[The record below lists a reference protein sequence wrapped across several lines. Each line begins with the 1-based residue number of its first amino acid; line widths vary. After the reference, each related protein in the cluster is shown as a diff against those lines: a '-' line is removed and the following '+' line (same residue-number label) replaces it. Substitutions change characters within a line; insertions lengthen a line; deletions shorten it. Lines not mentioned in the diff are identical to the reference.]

1 MSSSEPVFLRTLFKD
16 VAMQFSGCKRLLVA
30 YSGGLDSSV
39 LLHLLSQLMQKR
51 PDLIVRAAYVHH
63 GLSSHADSWA
73 QHCIHTSQKLGI
85 LCSVLPV
92 KVDSRDHGME
102 AAARDARYQAL
113 RVHLLP
119 EEVLLTAQHLD
130 DQSETFLLAL
140 KRGSGPAG
148 LSSMGTSG
156 SLGCHHLKRTL
167 LGIPRTYLEDY
178 ARYYQLRWVE
188 DESNRNDRHDRNFL
202 RLRVLPLLK
211 QRWPSFS
218 KTVARSARLCAD
230 QEQLLDELLAASLH
244 SACDTEGALAIGALI
259 VLTEPHRFA
268 LLRRWLKLHG
278 VTMPSCEQLLHLW
291 QDVALS
297 RQDAEPLLQL
307 GKVQIRRFRQRL
319 YCIALCVKVV
329 GLVFPWHPQQGALKL
344 PHQLGSLLLSE
355 QGIGIRRPH
364 PDEQVS
370 VRFGLKGK
378 LHIVGRSRSCSA
390 KKLWQE
396 YAIPPWMREQIPIL
410 YYNEKPI
417 SAIGVFVMIE
427 GDAQDEAASWRV
439 AWHRRSADKRYS

>member
-1 MSSSEPVFLRTLFKD
+1 MSSEPAFLATLLKNI
-16 VAMQFSGCKRLLVA
+16 AMQLSGCKRVLVA

-39 LLHLLSQLMQKR
+39 LLHMVYQLMRQR
-51 PDLIVRAAYVHH
+51 SDLTVRAAYVHH

-73 QHCIHTSQKLGI
+73 QHCVDTCQQWGI

-92 KVDSRDHGME
+92 RVDAREHGVE

-148 LSSMGTSG
+148 LSSMGSTG
-156 SLGCHHLKRTL
+156 SLGGHQLKRPL
-167 LGIPRTYLEDY
+167 LGIPRTQLEGY
-178 ARYYQLRWVE
+178 ARHYQLTWVE
-188 DESNRNDRHDRNFL
+188 DESNQDDRYDRNFL
-202 RLRVLPLLK
+202 RLQVLPLLK
-211 QRWPSFS
+211 QRWPSFPDA
-218 KTVARSARLCAD
+218 VARSARLCAE

-244 SACDTEGALAIGALI
+244 SACDTEGALAIDALI
-259 VLTEPHRFA
+259 PLSESHRFA
-268 LLRRWLKLHG
+268 LLRRWLKVHG
-278 VTMPSCEQLLHLW
+278 VTMPSREQLLHLW

-297 RQDAEPLLQL
+297 RRDAEPLLQL

-319 YCIALCVKVV
+319 YCIALCANVV
-329 GLVFPWHPQQGALKL
+329 GLVLPWQPEEGALTL
-344 PHQLGSLLLSE
+344 PQQLGSLLLSE
-355 QGIGIRRPH
+355 QGMRIRRPH

-378 LHIVGRSRSCSA
+378 LHIVGRSGSRSA

-410 YYNEKPI
+410 YYNEQPI
-417 SAIGVFVMIE
+417 AAIGVFVMRE
-427 GDAQDEAASWRV
+427 GEAQNDAASWQV
-439 AWHRRSADKRYS
+439 VWHMA